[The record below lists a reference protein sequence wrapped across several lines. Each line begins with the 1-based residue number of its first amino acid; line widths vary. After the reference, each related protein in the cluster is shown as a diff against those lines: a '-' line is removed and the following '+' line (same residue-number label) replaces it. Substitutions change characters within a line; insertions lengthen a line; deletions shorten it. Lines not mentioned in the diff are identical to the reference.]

1 MRKWSY
7 LNLFIRDM
15 DCFINFEGNKCME
28 NKLKDNLNRNID
40 IFVQRLS
47 QALQYKTISY
57 ENVDLVDK
65 SEFLKF
71 HTFIEKSFPN
81 VHRELVREK
90 INDLG
95 ILFKWEG
102 TDNNQ
107 DSILL
112 MAHMDVVPVEKDT
125 ENEWCF
131 DPFSGKISDGYVW
144 GRGALDMKSQL
155 MGILEAVEGLIIN
168 GFKPR
173 KTIYLAFGQD
183 EEVGGYLG
191 NAQIASYL
199 QTKGIKLSMVLDEG
213 GFIIKNAIA
222 GMSCP
227 AALIGIAEKGMTTL
241 ELFAESNGGHSSM
254 PPNSTAIGRLAKA
267 IYILEKHQFKANM
280 NSILK
285 EFFKAIAPKMPILK
299 RIIFSNMC
307 LFKLLIIRI
316 LIKSP
321 KTNALVRTT
330 TAFTMIEGGIK
341 MNILPQQAKAV
352 ANFRLIPG
360 KTIEDVKKRVDKIVK
375 KLDITVKV
383 NDVSF
388 NPSKISDTSSNEYK
402 VLCKTIA
409 SVFPES
415 VAAPYLTVGSTDSRY
430 YQKNANQI
438 FRFCPIEIV
447 SEDLERV
454 HGVNERISVEGYKK
468 LIKYFYLLLENL

>member
-1 MRKWSY
+1 
-7 LNLFIRDM
+7 
-15 DCFINFEGNKCME
+15 ME
-28 NKLKDNLNRNID
+28 HELKENINID
-40 IFVQRLS
+40 DSIKRLS
-47 QALQYKTISY
+47 QALQIKTISY
-57 ENVDLVDK
+57 EKIDLVDK
-65 SEFLKF
+65 TEFLKF

-81 VHRELVREK
+81 VHRVLVKET
-90 INDLG
+90 ISDFG

-102 TDNNQ
+102 TDTNQ

-112 MAHMDVVPVEKDT
+112 MAHMDVVPVEKET
-125 ENEWCF
+125 EKDWCF
-131 DPFSGKISDGYVW
+131 EPFSGKISDGYVW

-155 MGILEAVEGLIIN
+155 MGILEAVEGLIIQ

-173 KTIYLAFGQD
+173 KTIYLAFGHD

-191 NAQIASYL
+191 NAEMASYL
-199 QTKGIKLSMVLDEG
+199 QSKGIKLSMVLDEG

-241 ELFAESNGGHSSM
+241 ELSAESNVGHSSM

-267 IYILEKHQFKANM
+267 IYILEKKQLKANI

-285 EFFKAIAPKMPILK
+285 EFFKAIAPKMPLLK
-299 RIIFSNMC
+299 KIIFSNIW
-307 LFKLLIIRI
+307 LLKPLIIRI
-316 LIKSP
+316 FIKSP

-352 ANFRLIPG
+352 ANFRLMPG
-360 KTIEDVKKRVDKIVK
+360 ETIEDVKKRVKKIVK

-388 NPSKISDTSSNEYK
+388 NPSKIYDTSSNEYK
-402 VLCKTIA
+402 VMCKTIET
-409 SVFPES
+409 VFPDS

-430 YQKNANQI
+430 YQKIANQI
-438 FRFCPIEIV
+438 FRFCPIEID

-454 HGVNERISVEGYKK
+454 HGINERISVEGYKK
-468 LIKYFYLLLENL
+468 MIEFFYLLIKSL

>member
-1 MRKWSY
+1 
-7 LNLFIRDM
+7 
-15 DCFINFEGNKCME
+15 ME
-28 NKLKDNLNRNID
+28 YKQKENLNRNTD
-40 IFVQRLS
+40 VSVLRLS

-71 HTFIEKSFPN
+71 HTFIEESFPY
-81 VHRELVREK
+81 VHKELTKET

-102 TDNNQ
+102 TENKH

-131 DPFSGKISDGYVW
+131 EPFSGIISDGYVW

-155 MGILEAVEGLIIN
+155 MGILEAVEKLIVK

-173 KTIYLAFGQD
+173 RTIYLAFGHD

-191 NAQIASYL
+191 NAQMASYL
-199 QTKGIKLSMVLDEG
+199 QAKGIKLSLVLDEG

-241 ELFAESNGGHSSM
+241 ELFTESNGGHSSM

-267 IYILEKHQFKANM
+267 IYILEKKQFKAHI

-285 EFFKAIAPKMPILK
+285 EFFKAIAPRMPLIK
-299 RIIFSNMC
+299 NIIFSNIW
-307 LFKLLIIRI
+307 LFKPLIIRI

-330 TAFTMIEGGIK
+330 TAFTMVEGGIK

-352 ANFRLIPG
+352 ANFRLMPG
-360 KTIEDVKKRVDKIVK
+360 ETIEDVKKRVEKKVK

-388 NPSKISDTSSNEYK
+388 NPSKIYDTSSSEYK
-402 VLCKTIA
+402 VMCKTIA

-415 VAAPYLTVGSTDSRY
+415 IAAPYLTVGSTDSRY
-430 YQKNANQI
+430 YQKIANQI
-438 FRFCPIEIV
+438 YRFCPIEID

-468 LIKYFYLLLENL
+468 LIKYFYLLLESL

>member
-1 MRKWSY
+1 MEYKVKE
-7 LNLFIRDM
+7 NL
-15 DCFINFEGNKCME
+15 K
-28 NKLKDNLNRNID
+28 RNID
-40 IFVQRLS
+40 VSVQRLS
-47 QALQYKTISY
+47 HALQFKTISY
-57 ENVDLVDK
+57 ENVDLVNK

-71 HTFIEKSFPN
+71 HSFIEKAFPY
-81 VHRELVREK
+81 VHKELIKET

-95 ILFKWEG
+95 ILFRWEG
-102 TDNNQ
+102 TENNQ

-131 DPFSGKISDGYVW
+131 EPFSGKVSNGYIW

-155 MGILEAVEGLIIN
+155 MGILEAVEELIIK

-173 KTIYLAFGQD
+173 KTIYLAFGHD

-191 NAQIASYL
+191 NAQMASYL
-199 QTKGIKLSMVLDEG
+199 EAKGIKLSMVLDEG
-213 GFIIKNAIA
+213 GFIIKKAIA

-241 ELFAESNGGHSSM
+241 ELFADSNGGHSSM
-254 PPNSTAIGRLAKA
+254 PPKSTAIGRLAKA
-267 IYILEKHQFKANM
+267 IYLLEKKQSKANI

-285 EFFKAIAPKMPILK
+285 EFFTAIAPKMPLLTN
-299 RIIFSNMC
+299 IIFSNMW
-307 LFKLLIIRI
+307 LFKPLIIRI

-352 ANFRLIPG
+352 ANFRLMPG
-360 KTIEDVKKRVDKIVK
+360 ETIGDVKKRVEKIIK

-388 NPSKISDTSSNEYK
+388 NPSKIYDTSSNEYK
-402 VLCKTIA
+402 VMCKTIA
-409 SVFPES
+409 AVFPES
-415 VAAPYLTVGSTDSRY
+415 IVAPYLTVGSTDSRY
-430 YQKNANQI
+430 YQKIANQI
-438 FRFCPIEIV
+438 YRFCPVEID

-454 HGVNERISVEGYKK
+454 HGVNERISIEGYEK
-468 LIKYFYLLLENL
+468 LIKYFYLLIEGL

>member
-1 MRKWSY
+1 
-7 LNLFIRDM
+7 M
-15 DCFINFEGNKCME
+15 DY
-28 NKLKDNLNRNID
+28 KLKDNKNID
-40 IFVQRLS
+40 DFVQRLS
-47 QALQYKTISY
+47 QALQIKTISY
-57 ENVDLVDK
+57 ENMDMVDK

-81 VHRELVREK
+81 VHRVLVKET
-90 INDLG
+90 INDFG

-102 TDNNQ
+102 TETNQ

-112 MAHMDVVPVEKDT
+112 MAHMDVVPVEKET

-131 DPFSGKISDGYVW
+131 EPFSGNISDGYVW

-173 KTIYLAFGQD
+173 KTIYLAFGHD

-191 NAQIASYL
+191 NAQMASYL
-199 QTKGIKLSMVLDEG
+199 QSKGIKLSMVLDEG

-222 GMSCP
+222 GMSCL

-254 PPNSTAIGRLAKA
+254 PPNSTAIGRLAKS
-267 IYILEKHQFKANM
+267 IYILEKKQFKANI

-285 EFFKAIAPKMPILK
+285 EFFKAIAPKMPLLK
-299 RIIFSNMC
+299 RIIFSNIW
-307 LFKLLIIRI
+307 LFKPLIIRI
-316 LIKSP
+316 FTKLP

-330 TAFTMIEGGIK
+330 TAFTMIEGGFK
-341 MNILPQQAKAV
+341 MNVLPQQAKAV
-352 ANFRLIPG
+352 ANFRVMPG
-360 KTIEDVKKRVDKIVK
+360 ETIEDVKKRVEKVIK

-388 NPSKISDTSSNEYK
+388 NPSKISHIASNEYK
-402 VLCKTIA
+402 VMCKTIV

-430 YQKNANQI
+430 YQKIANQI
-438 FRFCPIEIV
+438 FRFCPIEIE

-454 HGVNERISVEGYKK
+454 HGVNERISIEGYKK
-468 LIKYFYLLLENL
+468 MIEFFYLLIESL